1 MRARATI
8 VGVLLLVVLLVAACG
23 SNTPS
28 AEKTMNAKFDK
39 IDYSMASME
48 TVNAGFGP
56 QLQQA
61 TERYIA
67 LVRQYKSL
75 LGSDE
80 AKHRLVAK
88 GDEVS
93 DYCLA
98 CAATLYDA
106 AKKYD

>member
-23 SNTPS
+23 SNQS
-28 AEKTMNAKFDK
+28 AAEKKMNARFDQ

-48 TVNAGFGP
+48 TMNAGFGT
-56 QLQQA
+56 QLQQ
-61 TERYIA
+61 TTYRYVA
-67 LVRQYKSL
+67 LVRRYSDL
-75 LGSDE
+75 LGRKE
-80 AKHRLVAK
+80 ARQRLTAK
-88 GDEVS
+88 GDEIS

-106 AKKYD
+106 AKKYE

>member
-1 MRARATI
+1 MRTRAAI
-8 VGVLLLVVLLVAACG
+8 IGVLLVVLLVAACG
-23 SNTPS
+23 SSSSS
-28 AEKTMNAKFDK
+28 AEKEMNAKFDK

-48 TVNAGFGP
+48 TMNSGFGT

-61 TERYIA
+61 TARYIA
-67 LVRQYKSL
+67 LVRRYSDM
-75 LGSDE
+75 LGADE
-80 AKHRLVAK
+80 ARHRLVEK
-88 GDEVS
+88 GDQVS